1 MPEQGLT
8 IFRNGGAVQVS
19 NKFQG
24 VQLPTTRLDE
34 GVGAGFARCTYKG
47 SKWGIKY
54 QGETKPILYPMP
66 DGSVIPSPYL
76 DIVILKASSHSSKAW
91 YEGAYQEGNMGPPD
105 CWSTNGVVPDQASPK
120 RQSRQCVSCPHN
132 LWGSKINRDT
142 GQATRG
148 KACMDMK
155 RLAVVPVGD
164 IENKGMGGPIM
175 LSVPPSSLKRL
186 GPYQGMLEANGVNY
200 CQVWTRVSF
209 LAGQAYPVFDFDA
222 KAALNDVQAEQV
234 VAMLEHPLI
243 DRILDLELEQT
254 EAWDESAQDVHRNIK
269 PPADDKPIP
278 MTTHTQPQPGAQ
290 VNVGQDDLTIPSHLR
305 RAPEKP
311 AEPTKADPAPLPEEP
326 PPGVDAA
333 AWAAFLAMQKGQP
346 PKRRGRAPA
355 QEGKRTPQISPE
367 PTDSAAV
374 VAGQVA
380 AAAAAPPA
388 VDGPVPIVPT
398 GEVLSKLMD
407 TINKTI

>member
-19 NKFQG
+19 NRFAG

-34 GVGAGFARCTYKG
+34 GVGAGFARVTYKG

-76 DIVILKASSHSSKAW
+76 DIVILRASSHSSKAW
-91 YEGAYQEGNMGPPD
+91 YEGAYQEGNSGPPD

-120 RQSRQCVSCPHN
+120 RQAKQCASCPHN

-155 RLAVVPVGD
+155 RLAVVPALD
-164 IENKGMGGPIM
+164 IENKSMGGPIM

-186 GPYQGMLEANGVNY
+186 GPYQGTLEHNGVNY
-200 CQVWTRVSF
+200 CQVWTRVTF
-209 LAGQAYPVFDFDA
+209 LAGQSYPVFDFDA
-222 KAALNDVQAEQV
+222 KAALDDARAEQV
-234 VAMLEHPLI
+234 VAMLDHPLI
-243 DRILDLELEQT
+243 DRILNLELEQV
-254 EAWDESAQDVHRNIK
+254 EAWDESAEEVHRSIK
-269 PPADDKPIP
+269 PQDRPVA
-278 MTTHTQPQPGAQ
+278 MTQPGAQ
-290 VNVGQDDLTIPSHLR
+290 VANVGQDDLEPPAHLKR
-305 RAPEKP
+305 TPEKP
-311 AEPTKADPAPLPEEP
+311 AEPAPEAPAGLPDEP
-326 PPGVDAA
+326 PPGVDATS
-333 AWAAFLAMQKGQP
+333 WAAFLAMQKGQT

-355 QEGKRTPQISPE
+355 QDGKRTPQVSPE

-374 VAGQVA
+374 VAKQA
-380 AAAAAPPA
+380 AATPTIPDA
-388 VDGPVPIVPT
+388 DGPVPMVT
-398 GEVLSKLMD
+398 SGEVLSKLMD

>member
-19 NKFQG
+19 NRFQG
-24 VQLPTTRLDE
+24 VQLPTERLDE
-34 GVGAGFARCTYKG
+34 GVGAGFARVTYKG
-47 SKWGIKY
+47 SKWGFKY

-76 DIVILKASSHSSKAW
+76 DIVILRASAHPSKAW

-120 RQSRQCVSCPHN
+120 RQAKQCAACPHN
-132 LWGSKINRDT
+132 IWGSKINRDT

-164 IENKGMGGPIM
+164 IENKGMSGPMM

-186 GPYQGMLEANGVNY
+186 GPYQGMLEANSVNY
-200 CQVWTRVSF
+200 CQVWTRVTF

-222 KAALNDVQAEQV
+222 KAALNDGQAEQV
-234 VAMLEHPLI
+234 IGMLEHPLI
-243 DRILDLELEQT
+243 DRILNLELEQV
-254 EAWDESAQDVHRNIK
+254 EAWDESAQEVHRTIK
-269 PPADDKPIP
+269 PVEDKPVA
-278 MTTHTQPQPGAQ
+278 MTQPQPTQPDNLEPPA
-290 VNVGQDDLTIPSHLR
+290 HLKR
-305 RAPEKP
+305 PLPETKPEPEAP
-311 AEPTKADPAPLPEEP
+311 ASLPEEP

-333 AWAAFLAMQKGQP
+333 SWAAFLAMQKGQT
-346 PKRRGRAPA
+346 PKQRRGRTPA
-355 QEGKRTPQISPE
+355 QDGKRTPQVSPD

-374 VAGQVA
+374 VAKQVQA
-380 AAAAAPPA
+380 AAAA
-388 VDGPVPIVPT
+388 DGPVPIVPS

>member
-8 IFRNGGAVQVS
+8 IFRNGGAVAVS
-19 NKFQG
+19 NRFQG
-24 VQLPTTRLDE
+24 VQLPTERLDE
-34 GVGAGFARCTYKG
+34 GVGAGFARVTYKG
-47 SKWGIKY
+47 SKWGFKY

-76 DIVILKASSHSSKAW
+76 DIVILRASAHPSKAW

-105 CWSTNGVVPDQASPK
+105 CWSTNGIVPDQASPK
-120 RQSRQCVSCPHN
+120 RQAKQCQGCQHN
-132 LWGSKINRDT
+132 VWGSKINRDT

-164 IENKGMGGPIM
+164 IENKGMSGPMM

-200 CQVWTRVSF
+200 CQVWTRVTF

-222 KAALNDVQAEQV
+222 KAALNDAQAEQV
-234 VAMLEHPLI
+234 VGMLEHPLI
-243 DRILDLELEQT
+243 DRILNLELEQV
-254 EAWDESAQDVHRNIK
+254 EAWDESAQEVHRTIK
-269 PPADDKPIP
+269 PQPTDDKPVA
-278 MTTHTQPQPGAQ
+278 MTQTQPQAQ
-290 VNVGQDDLTIPSHLR
+290 PHDDLAIPPHLQR
-305 RAPEKP
+305 TPAPE
-311 AEPTKADPAPLPEEP
+311 PAPAGLPEEP

-333 AWAAFLAMQKGQP
+333 AWAAFLAMQKGQT
-346 PKRRGRAPA
+346 PKKGRGRTPA
-355 QEGKRTPQISPE
+355 QEGKRTPQVSPD

-374 VAGQVA
+374 VAGQATTVA
-380 AAAAAPPA
+380 TAPVA
-388 VDGPVPIVPT
+388 DGPVPIVPS